1 MLNTFEKGA
10 LLALLLVIILI
21 IVALISATPIVK
33 FISGKLEGK
42 KMGDRIIAVTQ
53 YVFILVVMVVS
64 TASLLSSSFN
74 PFIYFR
80 F

>member
-1 MLNTFEKGA
+1 MYYIKNYI
-10 LLALLLVIILI
+10 VLI

-33 FISGKLEGK
+33 FVGSKLIEK
-42 KMGDRIIAVTQ
+42 KNGEKLVRVTQ
-53 YVFILVVMVVS
+53 YVFILVVMLVS